1 MKHKKKYE
9 YKGISKRAQNLL
21 NRIEDY
27 DVEFKETVK
36 SLETEDLVAFANSDE
51 GGAILIGVRQ
61 TKEGKGKIIGCPV
74 GDEEKVTIINKA
86 ESCFPPIDIEI
97 FRENTGKK
105 PFFRIEIHDC
115 KNKPYSTSSGI
126 YKIRGDGRNKAL
138 LPGRLLT
145 MFVEIESKKF
155 IERYRK
161 ATDEIEKRMNSLIKK
176 IDTMSNEIEEKLLGI
191 LAHAEDAASF
201 SEDSFTTS
209 EDTFGLITSVDD
221 KINDLYSIIQNMKGK
236 IDALIIEFKIEP
248 FYSKLLKFAKRK
260 IKESAFILDL
270 DKGNQ
275 KFKKDEIL
283 NNLRSQ
289 FPWVSD
295 EKLEEWF
302 REGIKEFKKTKRKT
316 NT

>member
-1 MKHKKKYE
+1 MKNNKKYE
-9 YKGISKRAQNLL
+9 YKGISKRVQNLL

-27 DVEFKETVK
+27 DVEFKETIRA
-36 SLETEDLVAFANSDE
+36 LETEDLVAFANSDE
-51 GGAILIGVRQ
+51 GGSILIGVRQ
-61 TKEGKGKIIGCPV
+61 TEEGKGEIIGCPV
-74 GDEEKVTIINKA
+74 GDEEKVSIINKA

-97 FRENTGKK
+97 FTENTSKK

-176 IDTMSNEIEEKLLGI
+176 IDIMSYEIDEKLLGI

-201 SEDSFTTS
+201 SEDSLATS
-209 EDTFGLITSVDD
+209 EDTSEAISSVDD
-221 KINDLYSIIQNMKGK
+221 KLDDLYSIIQNIKGK
-236 IDALIIEFKIEP
+236 IDAMIIEFKIEP
-248 FYSKLLKFAKRK
+248 LYSRLLKFAKRT
-260 IKESAFILDL
+260 IKNSAIMLDL
-270 DKGNQ
+270 YKGNR

-283 NNLRSQ
+283 NELRSQ

-302 REGIKEFKKTKRKT
+302 RDGIKELKKIKRNK
-316 NT
+316 NI

>member
-155 IERYRK
+155 IERYRR